1 LRTTGNTIVLK
12 SLTVN
17 RYKIVSQWAAQSSAS
32 CLRTDSVCV
41 EVRNVGACMG
51 ENVVGILEQVTVA
64 REMVRWCVEFKPLT
78 PCEDYEGL
86 LRSDGVLCSEPA
98 TT

>member
-1 LRTTGNTIVLK
+1 
-12 SLTVN
+12 
-17 RYKIVSQWAAQSSAS
+17 
-32 CLRTDSVCV
+32 
-41 EVRNVGACMG
+41 MG